1 MSQRNDKNVKGT
13 VLLTH
18 GFSDGRGPS
27 FFFVRFK
34 GQVLCYDDPANRKG
48 GDADGKE
55 TERQAQ
61 DPVREGYFR
70 AGTQRRAVGDD
81 ARASG
86 TADRARLHGGAQE
99 RRGRHPAPADLRA
112 AHCLHPPRQS
122 DGVRAEKNGLNR

>member
-1 MSQRNDKNVKGT
+1 M
-13 VLLTH
+13 
-18 GFSDGRGPS
+18 
-27 FFFVRFK
+27 
-34 GQVLCYDDPANRKG
+34 LCYDDPANRKG

-55 TERQAQ
+55 TERQAE

-99 RRGRHPAPADLRA
+99 RGGRHPAFTAVRDPDRVRTA
-112 AHCLHPPRQS
+112 RQS